1 MQIIS
6 KITMILSVMLLLTA
20 CNMTDEKT
28 DGNDESK
35 RQYEIEY
42 VTEKGQH
49 IMECVVNNDKEGV
62 KKVFSKHV
70 AEICNLDKEID
81 DLFMFFDGK
90 IISYGE
96 PKEYGGGY
104 ILRDGEYVEK
114 EVGGRVNNI
123 KTDTGGNYYLF
134 FSSYQVYK
142 KNKDYEGV
150 EYILI
155 VDEADKE
162 NKTKLYI
169 GAIE

>member
-1 MQIIS
+1 
-6 KITMILSVMLLLTA
+6 MILSVILLLTA
-20 CNMTDEKT
+20 CNIADEKI

-42 VTEKGQH
+42 VTEKGQY
-49 IMECVVNNDKEGV
+49 IMECVMNKDKEGV

-70 AEICNLDKEID
+70 TEICNLDKEID
-81 DLFMFFDGK
+81 DLFMFFDGE
-90 IISYGE
+90 IISYDD
-96 PKEYGGGY
+96 PKEHGGGY
-104 ILRDGEYVEK
+104 ILSDGEYVEK

-123 KTDTGGNYYLF
+123 KTDTGRKYYLF
-134 FSSYQVYK
+134 FSSYQVCRN
-142 KNKDYEGV
+142 NKDYEGV

-169 GAIE
+169 GSIE